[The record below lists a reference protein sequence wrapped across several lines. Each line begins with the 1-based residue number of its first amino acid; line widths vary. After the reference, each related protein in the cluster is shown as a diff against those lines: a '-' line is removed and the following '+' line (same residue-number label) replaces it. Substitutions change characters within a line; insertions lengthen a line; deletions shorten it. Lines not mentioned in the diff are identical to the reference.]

1 VENVNGI
8 PGVGSFMNELW
19 T

>member
-1 VENVNGI
+1 VENVIGI
-8 PGVGSFMNELW
+8 LCVGSFMNELW